1 MRKLIFIL
9 CFCSVSIFPFTEKN
23 IKIYSKS
30 MKKDIPVTVI
40 LPDGYS
46 NNKKYNVI
54 YVLHGWSG
62 TNRDFPEKTSIG
74 ELADEY
80 NVIYISPD
88 GNYDSW
94 YIDSNLNRESRY
106 MTFISKELVGYVD
119 LNYST
124 NADKNGRA
132 ITGLSMG
139 GFGALYIGIK
149 NQDTFGN
156 IGSMSGGVSPEEYSK
171 NWGIDKIINNNWKEY
186 NIKDIAHAL
195 IWTKSNIIID
205 CGIGDFFIKPN
216 RNLHQKLLELNIDHE
231 YIERPGTHS
240 WEYWN
245 NSIKYQTFFFNQ
257 KFNEKE
263 YR

>member
-1 MRKLIFIL
+1 
-9 CFCSVSIFPFTEKN
+9 
-23 IKIYSKS
+23 
-30 MKKDIPVTVI
+30 
-40 LPDGYS
+40 
-46 NNKKYNVI
+46 
-54 YVLHGWSG
+54 
-62 TNRDFPEKTSIG
+62 
-74 ELADEY
+74 
-80 NVIYISPD
+80 
-88 GNYDSW
+88 
-94 YIDSNLNRESRY
+94 
-106 MTFISKELVGYVD
+106 
-119 LNYST
+119 
-124 NADKNGRA
+124 
-132 ITGLSMG
+132 
-139 GFGALYIGIK
+139 
-149 NQDTFGN
+149 
-156 IGSMSGGVSPEEYSK
+156 MSGGVSPEEYSK

-216 RNLHQKLLELNIDHE
+216 RDLHQKLLELNIDHE